1 MTYID
6 RTISDISDII
16 PLDHWGK
23 DREINMVTGIEGME
37 IYNKVLLKSNTD
49 NLVDWLFEKSLITL
63 DEQTRL
69 KEMIWSEDEDNF
81 TVAYAIVEQKY
92 KENQKS

>member
-6 RTISDISDII
+6 RTISDITDIKAAD
-16 PLDHWGK
+16 LWDR
-23 DREINMVTGIEGME
+23 DREIKIYTGTEGASL
-37 IYNKVLLKSNTD
+37 YNQMLLQANTSG
-49 NLVDWLFEKSLITL
+49 LVDWLFEKSLITL

-69 KEMIWSEDEDNF
+69 REMLWSEDEDNF
-81 TVAYAIVEQKY
+81 TVACAIVEQKY

>member
-16 PLDHWGK
+16 PLDHWGR
-23 DREINMVTGIEGME
+23 DREIKIYTGTEGMSV
-37 IYNKVLLKSNTD
+37 YNQMLLQANTSG
-49 NLVDWLFEKSLITL
+49 LVDWLFEKSLITL
-63 DEQTRL
+63 DEVSRL

-81 TVAYAIVEQKY
+81 TVACAIVEQKY